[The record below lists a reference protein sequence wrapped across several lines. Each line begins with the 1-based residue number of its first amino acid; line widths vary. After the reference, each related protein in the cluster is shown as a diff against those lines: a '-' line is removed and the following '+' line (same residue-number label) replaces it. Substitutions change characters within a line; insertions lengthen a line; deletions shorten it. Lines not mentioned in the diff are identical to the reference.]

1 MKKTV
6 KFLSLILC
14 AVMLFA
20 ITACTKENT
29 QSDEQPTEA
38 PTQSAYTAAD
48 MTVACLKGPTGV
60 GMAQLMKLSEDKQT
74 ANNYTFTVASA
85 ADEISGKI
93 VSGEINIASV
103 PTNLAAKLYNKT
115 EGRLQ
120 MLAVNTLGVLSMT
133 ENGNTVKTAAD
144 LKGKTIYSTG
154 EGSNPEY
161 ILRYILS
168 ENGIDPDKDV
178 TIQFLATNDELIA
191 ALISGKAQLAMV
203 PEPAA
208 TTVLTKKDTLTRVLS
223 MNDEWEKV
231 SDSKLMMGCVVALR
245 SYVEANSEAVEKFL
259 EEYKASVEYA
269 VSDIPSAA
277 VLCEKYGIV
286 PAAAIAE
293 KAIPDCNLTFVTG
306 TEMKTSIDGYFKV
319 LLNADKT
326 SIGGKL
332 PADDFYYTGK

>member
-1 MKKTV
+1 MKKSA

-14 AVMLFA
+14 AVMLFG
-20 ITACTKENT
+20 ITACNT
-29 QSDEQPTEA
+29 QSDEH
-38 PTQSAYTAAD
+38 PTQSTYTAAD
-48 MTVACLKGPTGV
+48 MTVAYLKGPTGV

-74 ANNYTFTVASA
+74 ANNYIFTVASA

-115 EGRLQ
+115 EGKLQ
-120 MLAVNTLGVLSMT
+120 MLAVNTLGVLSMI
-133 ENGNTVKTAAD
+133 ENGNTVKSAAD

-168 ENGIDPDKDV
+168 ENGINPDKDV

-208 TTVLTKKDTLTRVLS
+208 TTVLTKKDTLTRVFS

-231 SDSKLMMGCVVALR
+231 SDSKLMMGCVVALK
-245 SYVEANSEAVEKFL
+245 SYVEANPEAVAKFL

-269 VSDIPSAA
+269 VNDIPSAA
-277 VLCEKYGIV
+277 ALCEKYGIV

-306 TEMKTSIDGYFKV
+306 AEMKTSIDGYFKV

>member
-1 MKKTV
+1 MKKSV

-14 AVMLFA
+14 AAMLLS
-20 ITACTKENT
+20 ITACTNKKA
-29 QSDEQPTEA
+29 QSDEQ

-60 GMAQLMKLSEDKQT
+60 GMAQLMSLSENSKT

-103 PTNLAAKLYNKT
+103 PTNLAAKLYSKT
-115 EGRLQ
+115 EGRIQ
-120 MLAVNTLGVLSMT
+120 MLAVNTLGVLSVI
-133 ENGNTVKTAAD
+133 ENGSSVKSVAD

-178 TIQFLATNDELIA
+178 SIQFLAANDELVA
-191 ALISGKAQLAMV
+191 ALVSGKAQIAMV

-223 MNDEWEKV
+223 VNDEWEKV
-231 SDSKLMMGCVVALR
+231 SDSKLMMGCVVALK
-245 SYVEANSEAVEKFL
+245 SYVEANPEAVAKFL
-259 EEYKASVEYA
+259 EEYKASVESA

-293 KAIPDCNLTFVTG
+293 KAIPNCNLTFVSG
-306 TEMKTSIDGYFKV
+306 TDMKASIEGYFQV

>member
-1 MKKTV
+1 MKKTA

-14 AVMLFA
+14 AAMLFG
-20 ITACTKENT
+20 ITACNT
-29 QSDEQPTEA
+29 QSDEQ

-115 EGRLQ
+115 EGKLQ
-120 MLAVNTLGVLSMT
+120 MLAVNTLGVLSMI

-178 TIQFLATNDELIA
+178 SIQFLATNDELIA

-208 TTVLTKKDTLTRVLS
+208 TTVLAKKDTLTRVLS

-231 SDSKLMMGCVVALR
+231 SDSKLMMGCIVALK
-245 SYVEANSEAVEKFL
+245 SYVEANPEAVAKFL
-259 EEYKASVEYA
+259 EEYKASVEFA
-269 VSDIPSAA
+269 VNDIPSAA
-277 VLCEKYGIV
+277 ALCEKYGIV

-306 TEMKTSIDGYFKV
+306 AEMKTSIDGYFKV